1 MFWESISADKEE
13 SMKGVSDMS
22 QDIER
27 LDSEKITDK
36 IYTIRGLQ
44 VMIDSELAELYGVET
59 KNLNRA
65 VNRNIERFPENFR
78 FQLSDEEYKNLRFQN
93 GTSSEDKFLR
103 SQFVTLKKEKLTSQ
117 TVISNNSDFLRFQNG
132 TLKNDE
138 SVSQTVTPEDNRG
151 KHRKYLPYV
160 FTEQGVSMLSAV
172 LNSPTAIEMSIKIIN
187 TFVNMRRFLSE
198 NGQIFQRLDLIEK
211 RQIAFESKAD
221 DKFNALFNALEDKS
235 IKATQGIFFD
245 GQVFDAYVFIA
256 DLIKTAKESI
266 ILIDNFIDETV
277 LLLLSK
283 RNDNCKVTIYTKAI
297 SEQLKLDL
305 KKYNAQYPRIEI
317 KIFNDAHD
325 RFMILDEKE
334 IYLIGASLKDL
345 GKKWFA
351 FSKLEADTLDILRR
365 LGNGK

>member
-1 MFWESISADKEE
+1 MKLESAICELKKS
-13 SMKGVSDMS
+13 KGVSDMS
-22 QDIER
+22 QEIDI
-27 LDSEKITDK
+27 LDSEKITNI
-36 IYTIRGLQ
+36 IYTVRGLQ
-44 VMIDSELAELYGVET
+44 VMIDSELAELYGVES
-59 KNLNRA
+59 KRLNEQ
-65 VNRNIERFPENFR
+65 VKRNIERFPENFR
-78 FQLSDEEYKNLRFQN
+78 FQLTEEEF
-93 GTSSEDKFLR
+93 
-103 SQFVTLKKEKLTSQ
+103 
-117 TVISNNSDFLRFQNG
+117 NNLRFQNG

-138 SVSQTVTPEDNRG
+138 LVSQNVASDDEQNLRSQIATSSL
-151 KHRKYLPYV
+151 KHGGRRYLPYV

-198 NGQIFQRLDLIEK
+198 NGQIFQRLDIIEK

-245 GQVFDAYVFIA
+245 GQVFDAYVFVA

-266 ILIDNFIDETV
+266 VLIDNFVDETV

-305 KKYNAQYPRIEI
+305 KKHHAQYPRIEI

-334 IYLIGASLKDL
+334 MYLIGASLKDL